1 MSFPDYLHDLEER
14 LQLVFREMLTHFFSR
29 QDTRLMAAIDT
40 LTQNIQVLTDAV
52 NALPGR
58 IAAQGNGVTDDQL
71 NALNTAVASLITV
84 VNGID
89 PAPAPT
95 A

>member
-1 MSFPDYLHDLEER
+1 MSVSEFLHELEQKLFDIVRDSLHR
-14 LQLVFREMLTHFFSR
+14 LLPSFE
-29 QDTRLMAAIDT
+29 TRYMAAIDT
-40 LTQNIQVLTDAV
+40 LTQNIQALTDAV
-52 NALPGR
+52 NALSAR

-89 PAPAPT
+89 PTPA